1 MNESKGF
8 IPILVPAATVFFSSA
23 CIMILEIVAGRLIAR
38 HLGSSLYTWTSV
50 IGVVLAGI
58 SVGNYLGGRIADR
71 FAARKALAVL
81 FGISS
86 VACVAV
92 VVVNNLVGEWL
103 FLWRFSLPVRIFS
116 HVSLVFLIPSTLL
129 GTISPVVAKM
139 ALDQGLPAGRTVG
152 DIYAWGAAGSI
163 VGTFL
168 AGFYLIATMGTI
180 AIVWTVGTA
189 LLVMGILY
197 WSRLCVLYVWA
208 AIFIALMTMAAA
220 PVKWAESVGVSLALT
235 KQPDPSILYEDESQ
249 YCYIAVQ
256 QLSSSPDKRK
266 FFQDDISTYN
276 IIVMDDI
283 TDLKDSY
290 IQIYAAATHRLSRD
304 KDKLLVLTIGG
315 GGYVFPRYVEHVWP
329 GSRID
334 VVEID
339 PAVTESAMQA
349 FGLQRDTQINTF
361 NMDARNYVDDLL
373 NKHRKGE
380 RIPRYDFIYEDAFN
394 GYSVPFQ
401 LVTKEFN
408 DKIAQILSDDGVYM
422 INMLDAYDSGRFLGA
437 VVNTLRQTF
446 PNVYVLSKVVSR
458 HVGLNFVVVAAK
470 QEIDIENLGAEE
482 PVKNLDLWLLSSSE
496 IETLI
501 KKGREIVLT
510 DNYAPVENL
519 VIPVAHVITACL
531 LANRYL
537 ERAESLRQQGKWDE
551 SIAKYE
557 AAISVYPPISIAA
570 FSVIGEIQASQGKW
584 EEAISAA
591 KSALEYNANT
601 KVKQN
606 VATIHG
612 NIAFALKKLGKNDEA
627 SEYLYKAIQEYQKL
641 LPRKPGSIDTVR
653 AIGNALAESG
663 DFGEATKYFQQAV
676 DMGPYDVENHSLLVK
691 ALVIQERYYEAIR
704 QLHKGI
710 QLMLDNNQKDD
721 TVTLERLLESVES
734 QKSKSR

>member
-8 IPILVPAATVFFSSA
+8 ISILVPTATVFFSSA

-103 FLWRFSLPVRIFS
+103 FLWRFSLPVRIFT
-116 HVSLVFLIPSTLL
+116 HTSLVFLVPSALL

-197 WSRLCVLYVWA
+197 WSRLWVLYVWA

-220 PVKWAESVGVSLALT
+220 PVKWAESVGASLALT
-235 KQPDPSILYEDESQ
+235 EQPDPSILYEDESQ

-256 QLSSSPDKRK
+256 QLSSRPDKRV
-266 FFQDDISTYN
+266 FIQDKSQQSML
-276 IIVMDDI
+276 IVNNI
-283 TDLKDSY
+283 TDLQGPY
-290 IQIYAAATHRLSRD
+290 IPIYAAITHRLSQD
-304 KDKLLVLTIGG
+304 KNKLSVLAIGG
-315 GGYVFPRYVEHVWP
+315 GGYVFPRYVECVWP
-329 GSRID
+329 GSYID

-339 PAVTESAMQA
+339 PAVTEAAMQA
-349 FGLQRDTQINTF
+349 FGLPRDTKINTF
-361 NMDARNYVDDLL
+361 NMDARNYVDELL
-373 NKHRKGE
+373 DRQRKGE
-380 RIPRYDFIYEDAFN
+380 RIPRYDFICGDAFD
-394 GYSVPFQ
+394 GYAIPFQ

-408 DKIAQILSDDGVYM
+408 DKIAQILTDDGVYM
-422 INMLDAYDSGRFLGA
+422 INVIDMYDNEQFLGA
-437 VVNTLRQTF
+437 FVNTLQQTF
-446 PNVYVLSKVVSR
+446 ANVYVLSIVRTHYTFS
-458 HVGLNFVVVAAK
+458 NFVVVAAK
-470 QEIDIENLGAEE
+470 QKIDIENLEVEKPAR
-482 PVKNLDLWLLSSSE
+482 NLILWLLSNSE
-496 IETLI
+496 IETLV
-501 KKGREIVLT
+501 KRREIVLI

-519 VIPVAHVITACL
+519 VTPTVRAIAMYE
-531 LANRYL
+531 LATEYF
-537 ERAESLRQQGKWDE
+537 EQAEGPRQQGKWDE

-557 AAISVYPPISIAA
+557 AAISVYPPISITA

-591 KSALEYNANT
+591 KSALEYNANAE
-601 KVKQN
+601 VKQN
-606 VATIHG
+606 VATIHY

-627 SEYLYKAIQEYQKL
+627 SEHLHKAIQEYQKL
-641 LPRKPGSIDTVR
+641 LLRKPGSIDTVR

-663 DFGEATKYFQQAV
+663 DFSEATKYFQQAV
-676 DMGPYDVENHSLLVK
+676 DMGPYNVENHSLLVK

-721 TVTLERLLESVES
+721 AVTLERLLEWVES
-734 QKSKSR
+734 RKSNVKK